1 MSLRRALALLALCAC
16 TESFPREERPTAPPP
31 VTAAPNRWHVADGVI
46 RDPGGRTTILRGVN
60 LANAHKKKPYLSDFG
75 PADYVALRE
84 KYGFTVL
91 RFLVTWAAI
100 EPQKGVYDER
110 YLDEVAK
117 RMAWAKDAGLL
128 VVVDMHQDLYG
139 EGFQGG
145 DGAPRWTCDEARY
158 AAFVPT
164 EPWFFGSQDPNVQAC
179 VDRFFEQG
187 EVRTH
192 FVAAWKRLAR
202 RLKDEPAI
210 LGFDPLNEPY
220 WGTFSILAFE
230 EEKLAPFYVEVAKAV
245 REEAPGWLVFA
256 EPSASRNVGYPTRLP
271 KLPIDD
277 VVYAPHSYDVDAESG
292 KGFDGAR
299 REALLGKLRDLRRE
313 ADAMGAALFIG
324 EYGGNADAPGIVPY
338 MDAQF
343 DGIAAAV
350 AGSAYWAFD
359 KDDGYGFLRPDGSE
373 KKVLA
378 DVVARPYPSRVA
390 GKLVAYDVDD
400 ASGRA
405 TIRYQPDAALAEPT
419 EIVVPPRA
427 IPEVTV
433 DCAGCEVAIAPGI
446 VRIRK
451 APAGDVTVVVRN
463 R

>member
-1 MSLRRALALLALCAC
+1 MSLGRPIALLALCAC
-16 TESFPREERPTAPPP
+16 TESFPREQTTTPPPP
-31 VTAAPNRWHVADGVI
+31 VASAPQGWHVEGGAI
-46 RDPGGRTTILRGVN
+46 RDPSGRAVILRGVN
-60 LANAHKKKPYLSDFG
+60 LANAHKQKPYFSDVG
-75 PADYVALRE
+75 PADYLALRQT
-84 KYGFTVL
+84 YGFTVL

-100 EPQKGVYDER
+100 EPQKGVYDEA

-139 EGFQGG
+139 EGFEGG
-145 DGAPRWTCDEARY
+145 DGAPRWTCDESRY

-179 VDRFFEQG
+179 VDRFYEPG

-192 FVAAWKRLAR
+192 FVAAWRHVAR
-202 RLKDEPAI
+202 RLRAEPAVI
-210 LGFDPLNEPY
+210 GFDPLNEPY

-245 REEAPGWLVFA
+245 REEAPGWLFFA

-271 KLPIDD
+271 KLPLDN

-292 KGFDGAR
+292 KGFDAAR
-299 REALLGKLRDLRRE
+299 REALLGKLRELRAE
-313 ADAMGAALFIG
+313 ADGMGAALFIG

-343 DGIAAAV
+343 DGIGAAA

-359 KDDGYGFLRPDGSE
+359 KDHGYGFLRADGSE
-373 KKVLA
+373 KKNLA
-378 DVVARPYPSRVA
+378 DVLTRPYPSRVA
-390 GKLVAYDVDD
+390 GKLVAYEVDD
-400 ASGRA
+400 ATGAA
-405 TIRYQPDAALAEPT
+405 TIRYQSDPSIYEPT
-419 EIVVPPRA
+419 EIIVPPRSFPDVA
-427 IPEVTV
+427 V
-433 DCAGCEVAIAPGI
+433 DCAGCEVVTAPGL
-446 VRIRK
+446 VRVAK
-451 APAGDVTVVVRN
+451 VPAGDVTVVVR
-463 R
+463 RR